1 MERQNLQNTF
11 ITKIQKNLKNL
22 KMVKYRKTCK
32 AEITAN
38 VTESQKSKFI
48 DSPLSSKNIQCRIK
62 IPQDKRMIFYSG
74 P

>member
-1 MERQNLQNTF
+1 MYKISSYF
-11 ITKIQKNLKNL
+11 TKILKNLKNL
-22 KMVKYRKTCK
+22 KMVKDRKTCK
-32 AEITAN
+32 AKITAN

-62 IPQDKRMIFYSG
+62 IPQDKRMIFYLG

>member
-1 MERQNLQNTF
+1 MYKISSYL
-11 ITKIQKNLKNL
+11 TKILKNLKNL

-32 AEITAN
+32 AKITAN

-62 IPQDKRMIFYSG
+62 IPQDKRMIFYLG